1 MSMLTRA
8 FYDALFAPLVARYGP
23 LDAATLT
30 AIVGFDAGGPISLCT
45 IGRDRHAP
53 LITYVTCELAVRQE
67 QVESEF
73 GRYELLTAAQ
83 DEDWAH
89 AILTDVGAMTL
100 ETAFGHHDTL
110 DIGPW
115 VDPTDPVQG
124 ILFALEYEIQ
134 IEGKPYGVL
143 RCVGL
148 KRSELERIVAGD
160 SNAVVAELQRDG
172 RYGQG

>member
-1 MSMLTRA
+1 MKVQA
-8 FYDALFAPLVARYGP
+8 FYNALFAPLVARHGP
-23 LDAATLT
+23 LDAAALT

-45 IGRDRHAP
+45 IGHDRHAP
-53 LITYVTCELAVRQE
+53 LITYVTCELAVRPE

-73 GRYELLTAAQ
+73 GRYELLMAAQ

-89 AILTDVGAMTL
+89 SILTDVGGMTL

-110 DIGPW
+110 DISPW
-115 VDPTDPVQG
+115 VTPTDPVQG
-124 ILFALEYEIQ
+124 LLFALEYEIK

-143 RCVGL
+143 RCVSL

-160 SNAVVAELQRDG
+160 SDAVIEELERDG
-172 RYGQG
+172 RYVRA